1 MLFCVGCTVGQ
12 IPTDPATPTPAEVAA
27 VKMRFAEMQA
37 LSFATDVEYCGYLLR
52 LPDESLGFSEMV
64 RGGHDG
70 CTPELPLPGSTLL
83 ASMHTHGS
91 YDPDVPAEFPTVID
105 IDSDRRERV
114 NGFVATPGGRLWFI
128 DSRAGQVT
136 QLCGLNCLP
145 QDPFFQPGD
154 DGIIAQSYTRA
165 ELEQL
170 ERGF

>member
-1 MLFCVGCTVGQ
+1 MLLCVGCTVG
-12 IPTDPATPTPAEVAA
+12 PTQEEVAA
-27 VKMRFAEMQA
+27 VKTRFAEMQE
-37 LSFATDVEYCGYLLR
+37 LSFETDLEYCGYLLR
-52 LPDESLGFSEMV
+52 LPDGSLGFSQMV
-64 RGGHDG
+64 PGGHDG
-70 CTPELPLPGSTLL
+70 CTPELPQPGSTLL

-91 YDPDVPAEFPTVID
+91 YHPDVPAEFPTVID

-128 DSRAGQVT
+128 DSRAGRVT

-154 DGIIAQSYTRA
+154 DGVIAQSYTRA
-165 ELEQL
+165 ELQQL